1 MTPTPPPG
9 SLAKVQHMDNALTR
23 YGDAIGRAVNHF
35 LHGGLH
41 VSLSGHPAPGLAL
54 ALILLALCGVVLSL
68 PAGVWCY
75 KRRHHLRSSI
85 RGLFSLTVWKERWKW
100 KRSFGDIEIAG
111 RPAPKVLT
119 GWPTRSG
126 VTLVTR
132 YDGGMNLELLRNQRN
147 DFRAQMR
154 CMDIEFEPIRHNK
167 GRGYARIIRRD
178 PLASITPWPALTAER
193 TNFLAP
199 FPVSADMDGNLVY
212 MDLREKNLLVGGIPG
227 SGKSWFLHVLIATAA
242 LDPRVR
248 IWIFDGKGGAELGV
262 WEPICEA
269 FVTDLEADTLA
280 MKVLKR
286 LEDHVNKIYAGH
298 RSIQDRKVDWS
309 KVKVSDLFVID
320 EPTRFL
326 KVPGFSAT
334 LNELLRR
341 IRAAGGMIVFATQR
355 PSAKYM
361 DTDFRELF
369 AYRAAMLSDDA
380 GTTMILGEGF
390 KEYDSSEFSG
400 ENPGEMWLLHEGR
413 KPVHC
418 RGLAITDR
426 DLAHLASRAQSLRSK
441 SDATNGSAPNDVAHS
456 GAANGS
462 DTPTRVRSPISPL
475 SLVPSPSPSPSP
487 APSSPSQPLPA
498 VSGSLRP
505 TLTFIALHG
514 PQVAS
519 GDIQSGL
526 GISSSTQLNRCNR
539 LSALGYVY
547 GARRAA
553 KPGRGAGGR
562 DPMLWSITDLG
573 TAALTAKPAKEAG
586 AQ

>member
-9 SLAKVQHMDNALTR
+9 SLAKVQQMDADLAEIGHRIGLWLSHPHVLTVASFR
-23 YGDAIGRAVNHF
+23 
-35 LHGGLH
+35 
-41 VSLSGHPAPGLAL
+41 GHPAPGLAL
-54 ALILLALCGVVLSL
+54 TLILLALCGVAPGL
-68 PAGVWCY
+68 PAGVWMF

-85 RGLFSLTVWKERWKW
+85 RGLLSLTVWRERWKW
-100 KRSFGDIEIAG
+100 HRSFKDLEING

-132 YDGGMNLELLRNQRN
+132 YDGGMNLELLQKQRP

-154 CMDIEFEPIRHNK
+154 CRDIEFERMRHNA

-178 PLASITPWPALTAER
+178 PLASVTPWPALTAER

-199 FPVSADMDGNLVY
+199 FPVSADMDGKLVY

-242 LDPRVR
+242 LDPRIR

-269 FVTDLEADTLA
+269 FVTDLEADTMA

-326 KVPGFSAT
+326 KVAGFSAT

-426 DLAHLASRAQSLRSK
+426 DLASLAARAQSLRANSPQ
-441 SDATNGSAPNDVAHS
+441 TTVQVA
-456 GAANGS
+456 GQVMP
-462 DTPTRVRSPISPL
+462 DTPIGSRSSQLPNL
-475 SLVPSPSPSPSP
+475 SLVPLSPQPVPLSVQRRAVLQAIADLGPGVEGAVVRAHLGM
-487 APSSPSQPLPA
+487 APDRFSVHANAL
-498 VSGSLRP
+498 
-505 TLTFIALHG
+505 LTA
-514 PQVAS
+514 
-519 GDIQSGL
+519 
-526 GISSSTQLNRCNR
+526 
-539 LSALGYVY
+539 GY
-547 GARRAA
+547 ATRAA
-553 KPGRGAGGR
+553 KPLRSPQFGHGRPA
-562 DPMLWSITDLG
+562 WTWTSTDHG
-573 TAALTAKPAKEAG
+573 NAALSRTDASPTKEAG

>member
-9 SLAKVQHMDNALTR
+9 SLAKVQRMDSVLGDVGHRIGLWLSHPHMLT
-23 YGDAIGRAVNHF
+23 
-35 LHGGLH
+35 
-41 VSLSGHPAPGLAL
+41 VSSFRGHPTPGLAL
-54 ALILLALCGVVLSL
+54 ALIVLALCGVVLSL
-68 PAGVWCY
+68 PAGVWMF

-85 RGLFSLTVWKERWKW
+85 RGLFSLTVWRERWKW
-100 KRSFGDIEIAG
+100 RRSFGDVEIAG

-132 YDGGMNLELLRNQRN
+132 YDGGMNLELLQKQRP

-178 PLASITPWPALTAER
+178 PLASVTPWPALTAER

-199 FPVSADMDGNLVY
+199 FPVSADMDGKLVY

-242 LDPRVR
+242 LDPRMR

-262 WEPICEA
+262 WEPICES
-269 FVTDLEADTLA
+269 FITDLEADAQALS
-280 MKVLKR
+280 VLKR
-286 LEDHVNKIYAGH
+286 LEDHVNSIYATH
-298 RSIQDRKVDWS
+298 RSIQDRKVDWPRI
-309 KVKVSDLFVID
+309 KRADLVVID
-320 EPTRFL
+320 EPTKFL
-326 KVPGFSAT
+326 KVPTFPARF
-334 LNELLRR
+334 NEVLRR

-426 DLAHLASRAQSLRSK
+426 DLASLAARAQALRADSPHE
-441 SDATNGSAPNDVAHS
+441 TVQVA
-456 GAANGS
+456 GQVMP
-462 DTPTRVRSPISPL
+462 DTPGSVRSSQLPNL
-475 SLVPSPSPSPSP
+475 SLVPLPPQP
-487 APSSPSQPLPA
+487 APLSVQRSA
-498 VSGSLRP
+498 VLRAIADLGP
-505 TLTFIALHG
+505 GAEGAVVRAHLGMAPDRFSVHGNALLTA
-514 PQVAS
+514 
-519 GDIQSGL
+519 
-526 GISSSTQLNRCNR
+526 
-539 LSALGYVY
+539 GY
-547 GARRAA
+547 ATRAA
-553 KPGRGAGGR
+553 KPLQSPQFGHGRPAWCWTTTESGNKALDASRNERVAR
-562 DPMLWSITDLG
+562 D
-573 TAALTAKPAKEAG
+573 KEAG

>member
-1 MTPTPPPG
+1 MSAPTPPPG
-9 SLAKVQHMDNALTR
+9 SLAKVQRMDSVLGDVGRRIGLWLSHPHMLT
-23 YGDAIGRAVNHF
+23 
-35 LHGGLH
+35 
-41 VSLSGHPAPGLAL
+41 VSSFRGHPAPGLAL
-54 ALILLALCGVVLSL
+54 DLILLALCGVVLSV
-68 PAGVWCY
+68 PAGVWMF

-85 RGLFSLTVWKERWKW
+85 RGLFSLTVWRERRKW
-100 KRSFGDIEIAG
+100 HRSFKDLEING

-132 YDGGMNLELLRNQRN
+132 YDGGMNLELLQKQRP

-178 PLASITPWPALTAER
+178 PLASMTPWPALTAER

-199 FPVSADMDGNLVY
+199 FPVSADMDGKLVF

-242 LDPRVR
+242 LDSRIR

-309 KVKVSDLFVID
+309 KVKTSDLFVID
-320 EPTRFL
+320 EPTRFM
-326 KVPGFSAT
+326 KVPGFAAT

-426 DLAHLASRAQSLRSK
+426 DLASLAARAQSLRANSPQRNVQVAGQVMPDTPIGSR
-441 SDATNGSAPNDVAHS
+441 SDNPPSPVLVLLPPKVSLPGPVRITVLRAFRDLGPEVEGSAVREALNMTQATFSHHGKALVTAGYATSAPKARQ
-456 GAANGS
+456 
-462 DTPTRVRSPISPL
+462 TPQFP
-475 SLVPSPSPSPSP
+475 
-487 APSSPSQPLPA
+487 
-498 VSGSLRP
+498 
-505 TLTFIALHG
+505 
-514 PQVAS
+514 
-519 GDIQSGL
+519 
-526 GISSSTQLNRCNR
+526 
-539 LSALGYVY
+539 
-547 GARRAA
+547 
-553 KPGRGAGGR
+553 AGGTFR
-562 DPMLWSITDLG
+562 VWSCTQAGSAILSRTD
-573 TAALTAKPAKEAG
+573 ASRNERVAQDKEAG